1 MTTAVIPCYANTRAC
16 VDPNNTWMMP
26 FVTPGLVTGTP
37 TALDPSISPLK
48 VKVEEAVCWWW
59 RWKKL
64 KLKIYDLVEGFGN
77 QEIELFRYVEPFSI
91 FGGNTLCDSERLLA
105 KPESNI
111 YYGDLLINTGAPD
124 FDTLAISA
132 KVQILPPEGTG
143 YGDDLFPSDGDFHG
157 GVVGDAYQ
165 IQDIPRGS
173 GIMSPSTCDCVP
185 IVIIDINIE
194 VMAGTDYRSRL
205 TNYGPADETFSG
217 EFGGV
222 YGGVV
227 GDVINQ
233 HGITLNS
240 SGVTSCFLPG
250 ATTVAK
256 ILPIEW
262 FDWNGTWNT
271 DTGERL

>member
-1 MTTAVIPCYANTRAC
+1 ML
-16 VDPNNTWMMP
+16 P
-26 FVTPGLVTGTP
+26 FVTPGLLTDTP

-77 QEIELFRYVEPFSI
+77 QELELIRYVEPFSI
-91 FGGNTLCDSERLLA
+91 FGGNTPCGSERLLA
-105 KPESNI
+105 KPESNV
-111 YYGDLLINTGAPD
+111 YYGDILINTGAPD
-124 FDTLAISA
+124 FNTLAISA
-132 KVQILPPEGTG
+132 KVQILPPDGTA

-165 IQDIPRGS
+165 LQDIPRGT

-185 IVIIDINIE
+185 VVIIDINIE
-194 VMAGTDYRSRL
+194 VTAGTDYRSRL
-205 TNYGPADETFSG
+205 TNYGPADTTFSG
-217 EFGGV
+217 EFGGE

-233 HGITLNS
+233 HGIVINS
-240 SGVTSCFLPG
+240 SEATSVFLPG

-262 FDWNGTWNT
+262 FSWNGTWDT
-271 DTGERL
+271 ATGERL

>member
-1 MTTAVIPCYANTRAC
+1 MRTTAMIPCSTRTRAC
-16 VDPNNTWMMP
+16 VDPKNTWMLP
-26 FVTPGLVTGTP
+26 FVTPGLLTDTP

-48 VKVEEAVCWWW
+48 VKVDEAVCWWW

-77 QEIELFRYVEPFSI
+77 QEIELLRYVGPDD
-91 FGGNTLCDSERLLA
+91 NTPCNSERLLA
-105 KPESNI
+105 KPESNV
-111 YYGDLLINTGAPD
+111 YYGNLLLWNNEPDPDLLAV
-124 FDTLAISA
+124 SA
-132 KVQILPPEGTG
+132 YVKILPPDGTA

-157 GVVGDAYQ
+157 GVVGDSYQ
-165 IQDIPRGS
+165 LQDIPRGTE
-173 GIMSPSTCDCVP
+173 IMSPSTCDCVP

-194 VMAGTDYRSRL
+194 VTAGTDYRSRL
-205 TNYGPADETFSG
+205 TNYGPADTTFSG
-217 EFGGV
+217 EFGGE

-233 HGITLNS
+233 HGIVINS
-240 SGVTSCFLPG
+240 SEVTSAFLPG

-262 FDWNGTWNT
+262 FSWNGTWNA